1 MKNQSQSVI
10 ILYKNRVHLK
20 YDTGIMICIIRTR
33 REKKEKKRQTIWA
46 PRSRRWH
53 RFWKILKAFKHLN
66 PVFSNTVFNVFVFG
80 CFRAKYFT

>member
-33 REKKEKKRQTIWA
+33 REKKRRSDKR
-46 PRSRRWH
+46 
-53 RFWKILKAFKHLN
+53 
-66 PVFSNTVFNVFVFG
+66 FG
-80 CFRAKYFT
+80 LQDLEDGTASGRY